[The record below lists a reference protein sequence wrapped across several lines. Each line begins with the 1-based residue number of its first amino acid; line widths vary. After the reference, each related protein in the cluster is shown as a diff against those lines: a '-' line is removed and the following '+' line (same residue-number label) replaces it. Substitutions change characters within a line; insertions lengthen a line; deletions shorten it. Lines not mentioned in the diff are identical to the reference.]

1 MKNKLKSLNKNFNYF
16 ITYLQNK
23 KIEKSLVSFD
33 ESFILER
40 LHISLDKIKNHLNV
54 MELCYD
60 GKVRIITIPEKD
72 ILSIKKQ
79 KVIKVESYS

>member
-40 LHISLDKIKNHLNV
+40 LHISLDKIKNHLNT
-54 MELCYD
+54 MELCSD
-60 GKVRIITIPEKD
+60 GRVRNIMIPKKNV
-72 ILSIKKQ
+72 LSIKKQ
-79 KVIKVESYS
+79 KVVKVESYS

>member
-23 KIEKSLVSFD
+23 KIQKTLISFD

-40 LHISLDKIKNHLNV
+40 LHISLDKVKNHLNV
-54 MELCYD
+54 MELCSD
-60 GKVRIITIPEKD
+60 GRVRVITIPEKN

-79 KVIKVESYS
+79 KVVKVESYS

>member
-40 LHISLDKIKNHLNV
+40 LHTSLDKIKNHLNV
-54 MELCYD
+54 MELCCD

-79 KVIKVESYS
+79 KVVKVESYS

>member
-40 LHISLDKIKNHLNV
+40 LDTSLDKIKNHLNV
-54 MELCYD
+54 MELCSD

-72 ILSIKKQ
+72 VLSIKKQ
-79 KVIKVESYS
+79 KVVKVESYS

>member
-23 KIEKSLVSFD
+23 KIKKSLISFN

-40 LHISLDKIKNHLNV
+40 LHTSLDKIKNHLNM
-54 MELCYD
+54 MELCSD
-60 GKVRIITIPEKD
+60 GRVRVITIPEKNV
-72 ILSIKKQ
+72 LSIKKQ
-79 KVIKVESYS
+79 KVVKVESYS